1 MVREIVK
8 NENQLTKSLKRVE
21 KNEGKLAKDIIHD
34 LLDTAVPYGDECL
47 GLAANQIGYDKRI
60 IIARIGREGEFKALI
75 NPIIIKASTRKI
87 ETSERCL
94 SLEGER
100 TAQRHIAV
108 TVMYLDKNLKLQK
121 IDLSGRDAVIVQ
133 HEIDHTNGI
142 LI

>member
-1 MVREIVK
+1 MV
-8 NENQLTKSLKRVE
+8 
-21 KNEGKLAKDIIHD
+21 
-34 LLDTAVPYGDECL
+34 
-47 GLAANQIGYDKRI
+47 
-60 IIARIGREGEFKALI
+60 

-87 ETSERCL
+87 ETREGCL

-108 TVMYLDKNLKLQK
+108 TVMYMDKNLKLQK
-121 IDLSGRDAVIVQ
+121 TDLSGMAAVIVQ

>member
-8 NENQLTKSLKRVE
+8 DEDKLTKSLKRVD
-21 KNEGKLAKDIIHD
+21 KTEGKLARDIIQD
-34 LLDTAVPYGDECL
+34 LIDTAEDFGAECL

-60 IIARIGREGEFKALI
+60 IVARTGRGGEFKAMV

-87 ETSERCL
+87 ETREGCL

-100 TAQRHIAV
+100 TAQRHVAV
-108 TVMYLDKNLKLQK
+108 TVMYMDKNLKLQK
-121 IDLSGRDAVIVQ
+121 TDLSGMAAVIVQ